1 MKMQA
6 NIISIQEAS
15 RNLNTINA
23 QNKRNALHF
32 FCLTKPSNLSIKN
45 KITRKNKCKQVH
57 YTEAR
62 DARFVFVSWHIIR
75 YHKTLSKKKY
85 FLNYFLYLFSNTL
98 VLNDLIRR

>member
-1 MKMQA
+1 MQA

-57 YTEAR
+57 YTEGMPAL
-62 DARFVFVSWHIIR
+62 FLFHG
-75 YHKTLSKKKY
+75 TLLDTIKHYLKKST
-85 FLNYFLYLFSNTL
+85 F
-98 VLNDLIRR
+98 